1 MESCLARAQ
10 FDKCN
15 CSDAKYAGFVD
26 GICYDTDQRKCFIII
41 NNKAKWV
48 DIVLSCNVAC
58 KYLDIGINKV
68 TKNMLI
74 IFHKHVVY
82 IGV

>member
-26 GICYDTDQRKCFIII
+26 GICYDTDERKCFIII

-58 KYLDIGINKV
+58 KQSGYYNKHYNK
-68 TKNMLI
+68 TWIKTLI
-74 IFHKHVVY
+74 LFLHRVS
-82 IGV
+82 